1 LLLSLHYN
9 TFHHNNVIHSF
20 ACNQVGMQQ
29 VINYPG
35 VSEYQCIYLHTLLQV
50 IDTTFDAAAGPAG
63 LLPAL
68 KDVQAQAAA
77 AIAEGYSFICL
88 SDRAFGP
95 ARVPIPILLA
105 TGAVHHQLVSMKR
118 RTQVGLLIETG
129 EVRWQLFPVN
139 FFPVHDLCA
148 PVSIRQVSVQPLTVF
163 SLPGHSCIVACKCDG
178 LDIVTC

>member
-1 LLLSLHYN
+1 
-9 TFHHNNVIHSF
+9 
-20 ACNQVGMQQ
+20 
-29 VINYPG
+29 
-35 VSEYQCIYLHTLLQV
+35 V

-95 ARVPIPILLA
+95 ARVPIPMLLA
-105 TGAVHHQLVSMKR
+105 TGAVHHQLVAMKR

-129 EVRWQLFPVN
+129 EVSSQLGVLWEGRVELAADHFTSLGCMN
-139 FFPVHDLCA
+139 ACA
-148 PVSIRQVSVQPLTVF
+148 
-163 SLPGHSCIVACKCDG
+163 C
-178 LDIVTC
+178 

>member
-1 LLLSLHYN
+1 
-9 TFHHNNVIHSF
+9 
-20 ACNQVGMQQ
+20 
-29 VINYPG
+29 
-35 VSEYQCIYLHTLLQV
+35 V

-105 TGAVHHQLVSMKR
+105 TGAVHHQLVAMKR
-118 RTQVGLLIETG
+118 RTQVGLIIETG
-129 EVRWQLFPVN
+129 EVR
-139 FFPVHDLCA
+139 D
-148 PVSIRQVSVQPLTVF
+148 
-163 SLPGHSCIVACKCDG
+163 
-178 LDIVTC
+178 TCL

>member
-1 LLLSLHYN
+1 MH
-9 TFHHNNVIHSF
+9 
-20 ACNQVGMQQ
+20 AC
-29 VINYPG
+29 PA
-35 VSEYQCIYLHTLLQV
+35 SAQV

-105 TGAVHHQLVSMKR
+105 TGAVHHQLVAMKR
-118 RTQVGLLIETG
+118 RTQVGLIIETG
-129 EVRWQLFPVN
+129 EVR
-139 FFPVHDLCA
+139 
-148 PVSIRQVSVQPLTVF
+148 T
-163 SLPGHSCIVACKCDG
+163 
-178 LDIVTC
+178 T